1 MRFLARKKR
10 RQSEATVSRIRAER
24 ELEKTRAETPAYA
37 ALGESLRK
45 EIREANHLTELFLS
59 IRRGEPT

>member
-1 MRFLARKKR
+1 MTLFRRRKR
-10 RQSEATVSRIRAER
+10 HDSEATKSRRRTETALAE
-24 ELEKTRAETPAYA
+24 TRAETPAYA

-59 IRRGEPT
+59 IRRGDQS